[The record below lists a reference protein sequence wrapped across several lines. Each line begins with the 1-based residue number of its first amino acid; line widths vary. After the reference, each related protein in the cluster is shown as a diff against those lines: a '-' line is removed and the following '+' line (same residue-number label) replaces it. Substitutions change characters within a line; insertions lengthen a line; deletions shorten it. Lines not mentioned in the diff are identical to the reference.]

1 MKDNV
6 LEMYQNAQGI
16 WAKIED
22 YDDLGLR
29 VAKMTAKASRMNGE
43 TMATKLQDM
52 QDFNAE
58 DLKDLNEETPQ
69 EHATNSKLESI
80 SQATANLGKI
90 GKIVKSF
97 NDDNAKRSEAHTTV
111 HERSEFVGK
120 GSKRD
125 MKNIG
130 GISFE
135 LSGIW
140 LRFRGDERS
149 EELRGWQGN
158 FRRKFPTTT
167 TPYRC
172 RVPK

>member
-1 MKDNV
+1 
-6 LEMYQNAQGI
+6 
-16 WAKIED
+16 
-22 YDDLGLR
+22 
-29 VAKMTAKASRMNGE
+29 MNGE

-58 DLKDLNEETPQ
+58 DLEDLNEETPQ
-69 EHATNSKLESI
+69 EHATNPKLESI
-80 SQATANLGKI
+80 SHCKRPTLGRLL
-90 GKIVKSF
+90 KSF

-120 GSKRD
+120 RVKRD

-140 LRFRGDERS
+140 LRFRGR
-149 EELRGWQGN
+149 
-158 FRRKFPTTT
+158 
-167 TPYRC
+167 
-172 RVPK
+172 